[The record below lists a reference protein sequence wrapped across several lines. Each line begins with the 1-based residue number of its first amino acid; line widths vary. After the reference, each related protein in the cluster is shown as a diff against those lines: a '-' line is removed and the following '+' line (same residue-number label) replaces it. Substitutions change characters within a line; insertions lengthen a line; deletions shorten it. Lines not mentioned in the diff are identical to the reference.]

1 MIQRGMRKKKKARE
15 EIRKWHRY
23 HFFGSATVAVQKDTI
38 GIDVMVANIS
48 FSGIGV
54 YSARPIGK
62 GKNVSIK
69 ISFLDKT
76 GKIQEDTITGK
87 VDWQKKFKNMYLTG
101 IIFDEEPSVA
111 HQPRLVEHL
120 TWLIDTYN
128 LPQPYK
134 DKRIAM
140 L

>member
-1 MIQRGMRKKKKARE
+1 MRKKKKFE

-23 HFFGSATVAVQKDTI
+23 HFFGSAEVSALKENVVVDA
-38 GIDVMVANIS
+38 MVANIS
-48 FSGIGV
+48 FSGIGL
-54 YSARPIGK
+54 YSFKSIGK
-62 GKNVSIK
+62 GKQVAIK
-69 ISFLDKT
+69 LSFLDKS
-76 GKIQEDTITGK
+76 GKTQEDTITGK
-87 VDWQKKFKNMYLTG
+87 VDWQKKFRNMYLTG
-101 IIFDEEPSVA
+101 IIFDEEPNFPN
-111 HQPRLVEHL
+111 HPRLLEHL

>member
-1 MIQRGMRKKKKARE
+1 MRKKKKLE
-15 EIRKWHRY
+15 ETRKWHRY
-23 HFFGSATVAVQKDTI
+23 HFFGSAAATIPKENIAVDATI
-38 GIDVMVANIS
+38 ANIS
-48 FSGIGV
+48 FSGIGL
-54 YSARPIGK
+54 YSSKSIGK
-62 GKNVSIK
+62 RKKVSIK
-69 ISFLDKT
+69 ISFLDKD
-76 GKIQEDTITGK
+76 GRIQEDTISGK

-101 IIFDEEPSVA
+101 IIFDEEPNIIN
-111 HQPRLVEHL
+111 QPRLLEHL